1 MSDLLKEMRAI
12 IEQGCETVD
21 TQKFSKTLSNDHRY
35 IIRLRER
42 LEDFQLVTVFRRWLV
57 GLNNDELQKKFIE
70 YVIVFFDKGIL
81 PVSFADNKPFTLG
94 GFRLFRVQAVIAH
107 IKSLEDIPDT
117 TKDEMVNC
125 FTSFIEYVN
134 IISHG
139 WFARASREAIAYKI
153 TPCAAEEALSFS
165 EWRTFIEYLGDANP
179 RDALIA
185 RCIVQGTLRISE
197 VLGLT
202 LDQIDFQKG
211 IVCLKRNT
219 RDLCIE
225 YEQDFLK
232 ELEEYIAHT
241 APQRKESRFV
251 FVTKNSK
258 PLTRSR
264 LNASFAQASSLA
276 NIKRVTP
283 ETLRSTWML
292 LKQQGYTDTA
302 IMDSK
307 KSRLARYKHSER

>member
-1 MSDLLKEMRAI
+1 MNNLFEETRAI
-12 IEQGCETVD
+12 IEQLRETVD
-21 TQKFSKTLSNDHRY
+21 TPKFSQILSDDRRY
-35 IIRLRER
+35 ITKLRER
-42 LEDFQLVTVFRRWLV
+42 LEYIQLATVLRWWLVT
-57 GLNNDELQKKFIE
+57 LNEELRKKFTECLIMLFE
-70 YVIVFFDKGIL
+70 KGIF
-81 PVSFADNKPFTLG
+81 PTSFANNKPFTLG
-94 GFRLFRVQAVIAH
+94 GFRLFSVRAVIAH
-107 IKSLEDIPDT
+107 IKRLEDVPDT
-117 TKDEMVNC
+117 VKDEMVNC
-125 FTSFIEYVN
+125 YISFIRYVN
-134 IISHG
+134 DISYG
-139 WFARASREAIAYKI
+139 WFARASREAIVCKMV
-153 TPCAAEEALSFS
+153 PCAVEEALSFS
-165 EWRTFIEYLGDANP
+165 DFRTFIEFLETANP

-211 IVCLKRNT
+211 LVCLKRKAKS
-219 RDLCIE
+219 LCVE
-225 YEQDFLK
+225 YEKDFMK

-251 FVTKNSK
+251 FVTKKSK

-264 LNASFAQASSLA
+264 LNASFAQASSIA

-302 IMDSK
+302 IMASK
-307 KSRLARYKHSER
+307 SSRLARYKHSER